1 MRTIRTKVYSFSEL
15 SNTAQDKAISQFSDI
30 NVDYEWWESVYDDLF
45 ELCKTIGIEVDLK
58 QTYFSGFSH
67 QGSGSAFTAH
77 IYVAECLK
85 AIKAEKWKEYAPVDK
100 LEFYPVTDNML
111 RLCHLCSCNIQTAN
125 RESSVKINFDADTC
139 GNHPNIDAV
148 ITEIEDFFEDVAQTI
163 NNWFY
168 RNLEKEYEY
177 LTGSEAIKETIIAND
192 YEFTIDG
199 NRFK

>member
-15 SNTAQDKAISQFSDI
+15 SKAAQDKAISQFSDI
-30 NVDYEWWESVYDDLF
+30 NVDYDWWESTYENLK

-58 QTYFSGFSH
+58 KTYFSGFSH

-77 IYVAECLK
+77 IYVSECLK
-85 AIKAEKWKEYAPVDK
+85 AIKGEKWKEYAPSDK

-111 RLCHLCSCNIQTAN
+111 RLCHLCSCSIETAN
-125 RESSVKINFDADTC
+125 RESSVKISFDSDTY
-139 GNHPNIDAV
+139 GKHPNIDAV
-148 ITEIEDFFEDVAQTI
+148 ITEIEDFLEDVAQTI
-163 NNWFY
+163 NHWFY

-177 LTGSEAIKETIIAND
+177 LTGEDAIKETIIANE

-199 NRFK
+199 NRF